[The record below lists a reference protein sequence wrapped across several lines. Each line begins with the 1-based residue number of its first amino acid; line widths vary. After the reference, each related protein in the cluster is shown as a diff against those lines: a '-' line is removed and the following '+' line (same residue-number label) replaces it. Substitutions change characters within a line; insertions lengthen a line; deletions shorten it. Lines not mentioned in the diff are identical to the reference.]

1 VDKQKPC
8 AFLHMSALRNNIEQ
22 IAKKAQHKQIRV
34 ASKSIRSVKVLQTI
48 LGHSS
53 AYQGVMCFTA
63 DEALFLAEKGLDD
76 LLIAYP
82 VWDTSQ
88 LRAISQRTQK
98 NKRIIVM
105 IDSMEHVKHLE
116 MVALETGHKF
126 LVCLDIDLSTTIP
139 GLYFGTYRS
148 PVRNIGEA
156 VKIAKRIEKSRLL
169 ELDGIMGY
177 EAQIAG
183 VTDQD
188 PKQRL
193 KSMVIRRL
201 KSHSKKEVS
210 KRRADIVH
218 AVEQEI
224 GRKLRFVNG
233 GGTGSLDSTGKEAVV
248 TEMTAGSG
256 FYNPHLFD
264 KYANFQLEPAAGF
277 AIEITRIPTKE
288 IFTCAGGGYIASG
301 AAGEDRLPEVYL
313 PHDAQLTTQEGAG
326 EVQTPIEYKGKLDL
340 KHGDPIFMRHS
351 KAGELCERFQSIHLI
366 ENGEVIES
374 VPTYRGEGKCFL

>member
-1 VDKQKPC
+1 
-8 AFLHMSALRNNIEQ
+8 
-22 IAKKAQHKQIRV
+22 
-34 ASKSIRSVKVLQTI
+34 
-48 LGHSS
+48 
-53 AYQGVMCFTA
+53 
-63 DEALFLAEKGLDD
+63 
-76 LLIAYP
+76 
-82 VWDTSQ
+82 
-88 LRAISQRTQK
+88 
-98 NKRIIVM
+98 
-105 IDSMEHVKHLE
+105 
-116 MVALETGHKF
+116 
-126 LVCLDIDLSTTIP
+126 TIP

-218 AVEQEI
+218 AVEKEI
-224 GRKLRFVNG
+224 GRKLRFGKG

-256 FYNPHLFD
+256 FIIH
-264 KYANFQLEPAAGF
+264 
-277 AIEITRIPTKE
+277 T
-288 IFTCAGGGYIASG
+288 
-301 AAGEDRLPEVYL
+301 YL
-313 PHDAQLTTQEGAG
+313 INM
-326 EVQTPIEYKGKLDL
+326 QT
-340 KHGDPIFMRHS
+340 F
-351 KAGELCERFQSIHLI
+351 
-366 ENGEVIES
+366 N
-374 VPTYRGEGKCFL
+374 